1 MISLMTTSNA
11 TILSAADAAH
21 DEDFSAA
28 DAAFL
33 AIRRAEISAYTAWQ
47 IAEANAKIAAAQ
59 AKAARAVWQRCI
71 TQYDTALDARAYGNA
86 PWPPEVNPFAV
97 AGEVV
102 ETKDEAIASRASE
115 DASAYLRDR
124 VLDNAY

>member
-1 MISLMTTSNA
+1 MTTSNT
-11 TILSAADAAH
+11 TITEAD
-21 DEDFSAA
+21 
-28 DAAFL
+28 FL
-33 AIRRAEISAYTAWQ
+33 AIRRAEIAAYTAWQ
-47 IAEANAKIAAAQ
+47 IAEGNAKIATAQ

-71 TQYDTALDARAYGNA
+71 TQYDTALDARATYGNS
-86 PWPPEVNPFAV
+86 PWPPVNPFFV

-102 ETKDEAIASRASE
+102 ETEDEATASRASE

>member
-1 MISLMTTSNA
+1 MTTSNA
-11 TILSAADAAH
+11 TILSD
-21 DEDFSAA
+21 A

-33 AIRRAEISAYTAWQ
+33 AIRRAEIAAFSACQRAD
-47 IAEANAKIAAAQ
+47 ANLAAATAQ

-86 PWPPEVNPFAV
+86 PWPPVNPFAV

-102 ETKDEAIASRASE
+102 ETEDEATASRASE